1 MKKFYILLFC
11 LVFAIPGFAQSRFFI
26 GMSGGLDFN
35 NNKYYTPNNYK
46 KFEDG
51 KTDFNAGLDL
61 GYRFSDVTRF
71 RLELRYSEYSF
82 GQRSSTLESEMSLFN
97 LDVNPRLDIRV
108 WSLKKLELFLSPGFR
123 LEYVLDSDGE
133 TVWTNGTTSSTNYV
147 DKDYKD
153 KIQGF
158 IGGAILKYN
167 FTKHL
172 GVTLSP
178 DYTLFFDKLYDRNDG
193 SLQRF
198 NINAGIE
205 WRI

>member
-1 MKKFYILLFC
+1 MKKFYILLLC
-11 LVFAIPGFAQSRFFI
+11 MVFAIPGFTQSRFFI
-26 GMSGGLDFN
+26 GLSGGLDFYS
-35 NNKYYTPNNYK
+35 NKYYTPNNYE

-71 RLELRYSEYSF
+71 RLEFRYSEYSF
-82 GQRSSTLESEMSLFN
+82 GQRSGTLESEMSLFN

-123 LEYVLDSDGE
+123 LEYVLDSDEE

-147 DKDYKD
+147 DKDYND

-198 NINAGIE
+198 NINVGIE